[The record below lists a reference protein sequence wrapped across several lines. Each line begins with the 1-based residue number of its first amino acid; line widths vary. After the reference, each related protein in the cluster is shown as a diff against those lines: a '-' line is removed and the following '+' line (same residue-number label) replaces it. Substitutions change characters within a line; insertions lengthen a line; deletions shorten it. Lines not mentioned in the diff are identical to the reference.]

1 MIHSITG
8 GRIVCRFPVFFL
20 RTGKESA
27 ILYAMSRKKAVVR
40 KPKIKKKT
48 DYYDYSLLAVII
60 LLTCFGLV
68 MLYSTSSY
76 MAELNHGDDMYY
88 FKKQAAISL
97 ACIIAALA
105 ISKIDYHI
113 LTRFTGVIYG
123 VAAVLMLLVKTPLG
137 RSANGARRWLN
148 LGPLSFQ
155 PSEFA
160 KIAVILF
167 LACVITKNVRKMKK
181 MRYLIVCLSYMIV
194 NMGRKI
200 GTLKGF
206 MMLAGSGGALAFIT
220 YVFTDNLS
228 TAIIIFG
235 ITIGLIF
242 IAHPKV
248 RPFLIAAGILLVVAI
263 VAISFLSATMET
275 SSSFRLR
282 RILVWLHPEDY
293 ASGDGYQTIQ
303 ALYAIGSGGFLGRGL
318 GNSIQKLGSVPEA
331 QNDMIFSIV
340 CEELGILG
348 GMIVLLLF
356 AYLLYRLFF
365 IAQNASDLFGSL
377 IVSGIF
383 IHIALQVIFNIAVVV
398 NLMPNTGVTLP
409 FISYGGTSILFLMA
423 EMGLALSVARQIKFK
438 EPERLL

>member
-1 MIHSITG
+1 MP
-8 GRIVCRFPVFFL
+8 FPCFFL
-20 RTGKESA
+20 RLEKESA
-27 ILYAMSRKKAVVR
+27 ILYIMSREKKAIK
-40 KPKIKKKT
+40 KPKTKKKT

-76 MAELNHGDDMYY
+76 MAELNYGDDMYY
-88 FKKQAAISL
+88 FKKQAAISFG
-97 ACIIAALA
+97 CIIIALG
-105 ISKIDYHI
+105 ISQIDYHI
-113 LTRFTGVIYG
+113 LTKFTGVLYG
-123 VAAVLMLLVKTPLG
+123 MAAILMILVKTPLG
-137 RSANGARRWLN
+137 RTANGARRWLN

-155 PSEFA
+155 PSEVA
-160 KIAVILF
+160 KIAV
-167 LACVITKNVRKMKK
+167 
-181 MRYLIVCLSYMIV
+181 IVCLSYMIV
-194 NMGRKI
+194 NMGRNIK
-200 GTLKGF
+200 TLKAF
-206 MMLAGSGGALAFIT
+206 MILAGSGSALAFLA
-220 YVFTDNLS
+220 YAFTDNLS
-228 TAIIIFG
+228 TAIIIFC
-235 ITIGLIF
+235 ITMGLIF

-248 RPFLIAAGILLVVAI
+248 KPFLIAAGVGVALIIIFVMILSSSL
-263 VAISFLSATMET
+263 ET

-282 RILVWLHPEDY
+282 RILVWLHPEDF

-348 GMIVLLLF
+348 GIILLLLF

-365 IAQNASDLFGSL
+365 IAQNAPDLFGSL
-377 IVSGIF
+377 MVSGIF
-383 IHIALQVIFNIAVVV
+383 IHIALQVIFNIAVVL

-409 FISYGGTSILFLMA
+409 FVSYGGTSIVFLMS